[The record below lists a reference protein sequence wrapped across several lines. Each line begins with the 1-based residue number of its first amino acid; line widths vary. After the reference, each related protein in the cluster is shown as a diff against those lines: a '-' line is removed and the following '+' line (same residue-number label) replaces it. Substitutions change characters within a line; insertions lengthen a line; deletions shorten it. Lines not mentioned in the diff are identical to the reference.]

1 MIRAFRCVLAIAALA
16 GWTVAS
22 APAGRDPVEVRL
34 EPVGAGRPQIGIGR
48 GLIAAPPERVFRA
61 VVDVEHWHEFM
72 PFLTASDAQ
81 PQRDGSVLSSQRLD
95 LPFPLG
101 ERHFRI
107 RFGSGIDRTPD
118 GPVWRAE
125 WSYVPGSGDI
135 AGLRGTWTLTAAPG
149 GTQATC
155 RIWTDPGG
163 LLSSHLMDRAT
174 AKSLPWIF
182 AGLRQ
187 QVMRERYA
195 GPSPPAPSPTRPHAR
210 PGEGVGKPAAPNP
223 SPLGWAESG

>member
-1 MIRAFRCVLAIAALA
+1 MARAFRRVLAIAALT
-16 GWTVAS
+16 GWTVGGAFDS
-22 APAGRDPVEVRL
+22 RDPVEVRL
-34 EPVGAGRPQIGIGR
+34 EPAGAGRPQMGIGR

-61 VVDVEHWHEFM
+61 VVDVACWHEFM
-72 PFLTASDAQ
+72 PFLTTSDARSQ
-81 PQRDGSVLSSQRLD
+81 KDGSVLSDQRLD

-107 RFGSGIDRTPD
+107 RFGSRIDRTPD
-118 GPVWRAE
+118 GQVWRAE
-125 WSYVPGSGDI
+125 WSYVPGSGNV
-135 AGLRGTWTLTAAPG
+135 AGLRGSWTLTAAAG
-149 GTQATC
+149 GTQAIC

-187 QVMRERYA
+187 QVMRARYL
-195 GPSPPAPSPTRPHAR
+195 GP
-210 PGEGVGKPAAPNP
+210 
-223 SPLGWAESG
+223 